1 MQTTRDSLKDLIMTQ
16 TVAMAITA
24 RCKSDGSQKDIQKF
38 VIALSFLLLF
48 NACSDDA
55 VVIKYDKSLTHLA
68 CSRLVVF
75 PADKLISDT
84 LINLYDFNE
93 NCPYELQVSRKS
105 AIACNSNQ
113 NADKKALS
121 DFPSGY
127 IRMDI
132 YKNRKLVYSYYK
144 DLNRRVSKDIIE
156 EAFRR
161 LESDMLKE

>member
-1 MQTTRDSLKDLIMTQ
+1 MTQ
-16 TVAMAITA
+16 TVAMARTA
-24 RCKSDGSQKDIQKF
+24 RCKSDGSQKDIQKI

-55 VVIKYDKSLTHLA
+55 TVIKYDKSLTHLA
-68 CSRLVVF
+68 CFRLVVF
-75 PADKLISDT
+75 PADKLISET

-121 DFPSGY
+121 NFPSGY

-132 YKNRKLVYSYYK
+132 YKNRKPVYSYYK
-144 DLNRRVSKDIIE
+144 DLNCRVSKDIIE